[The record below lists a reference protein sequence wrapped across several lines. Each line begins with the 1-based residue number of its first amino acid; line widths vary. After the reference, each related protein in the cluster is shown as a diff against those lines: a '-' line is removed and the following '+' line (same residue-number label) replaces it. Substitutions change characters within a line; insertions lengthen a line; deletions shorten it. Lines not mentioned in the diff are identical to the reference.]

1 MAKENDFWK
10 TRIKEWTKLDK
21 PSRISE
27 ILFGLIM
34 VLTFTG
40 TISAST
46 AGKQEVKEL
55 LWAALGCNIAW
66 GLVDGIM
73 YLMDVLVGRA
83 YSVMQLNRIKKS
95 ENTAESR
102 DIIRDNLP
110 PLVADLME
118 NEDIDR
124 LGEKLKKL
132 PELSVRKTFI
142 LKDFLIAGQ
151 IFILVFLVTL
161 PVALPFLFIDNVAL
175 AMRVSNGIAL
185 VLLFIG
191 GFSLARYSG
200 LRPVITA
207 LTYTA
212 IGVFLVAL
220 TMALGG

>member
-10 TRIKEWTKLDK
+10 IRLKEWTELDK

-40 TISAST
+40 TISVST

-66 GLVDGIM
+66 GFVDGIM
-73 YLMDVLVGRA
+73 YLMDVLIGRA
-83 YSVMQLNRIKKS
+83 YNVTQLNRIKRS
-95 ENTAESR
+95 ENSTESR
-102 DIIRDNLP
+102 DIVRENLS
-110 PLVADLME
+110 PLVADLLE
-118 NEDIDR
+118 DEDIDR
-124 LGEKLKKL
+124 LSEKLKNL
-132 PELSVRKTFI
+132 PELSVRKTFTF
-142 LKDFLIAGQ
+142 KDFVIAGQ
-151 IFILVFLVTL
+151 IFMLVFLVTL

-175 AMRVSNGIAL
+175 AMRVSNGVAL
-185 VLLFIG
+185 VLLFAG

-207 LTYTA
+207 LTYSA
-212 IGVFLVAL
+212 IGVLLVAL
-220 TMALGG
+220 TMVLGG

>member
-1 MAKENDFWK
+1 MTKENDFWK
-10 TRIKEWTKLDK
+10 TRLKEWTELDK

-46 AGKQEVKEL
+46 AGKQEVREL

-95 ENTAESR
+95 KNTAESR
-102 DIIRDNLP
+102 DIIRDNLT

-124 LGEKLKKL
+124 LDEKLKNL
-132 PELSVRKTFI
+132 PEVSVRKTFI

-185 VLLFIG
+185 LLLFMG

-207 LTYTA
+207 LTYTS